1 MRLQTP
7 TEVELYRSL
16 LRSFNSHELSHP
28 STEINT
34 VRNFFFVGI
43 SESPEL
49 SFSSVM
55 FITLRCFTALRCY
68 GYTEVCFPENLLH
81 AARLLGGKFYSHSSE
96 WYVSRKLPI
105 YPSMAMSVPQ

>member
-34 VRNFFFVGI
+34 VRNLFFVGI

-55 FITLRCFTALRCY
+55 FIT
-68 GYTEVCFPENLLH
+68 
-81 AARLLGGKFYSHSSE
+81 
-96 WYVSRKLPI
+96 
-105 YPSMAMSVPQ
+105 

>member
-34 VRNFFFVGI
+34 VRNFFFFLF
-43 SESPEL
+43 PNRQNYHFPPLCL
-49 SFSSVM
+49 SRDGVLQYRGVM
-55 FITLRCFTALRCY
+55 VTR
-68 GYTEVCFPENLLH
+68 
-81 AARLLGGKFYSHSSE
+81 KF
-96 WYVSRKLPI
+96 VSRKT
-105 YPSMAMSVPQ
+105 YYMQRDF

>member
-34 VRNFFFVGI
+34 VRNFFCCWYIQIARIIVF
-43 SESPEL
+43 
-49 SFSSVM
+49 
-55 FITLRCFTALRCY
+55 LRYVYHVTVFY
-68 GYTEVCFPENLLH
+68 STEVLWLHGSLFP
-81 AARLLGGKFYSHSSE
+81 
-96 WYVSRKLPI
+96 
-105 YPSMAMSVPQ
+105 